1 MREKLIQSD
10 IDKIKE
16 ELDYRKG
23 ELMDKALE
31 DVKVARAHG
40 DLSENFEYKAAKQF
54 LNRNKSRIRY
64 LEKVLENAI
73 IIEDKSADDEVG
85 INNTVTVFIPSKGI
99 SNTVK
104 LVTEIRGDSLNQM
117 ISIDSPFGK
126 AVLGH
131 KVGDIVT
138 IKVNEKISYEAEI
151 TAIDKNTDD
160 SNDKLR
166 EF

>member
-10 IDKIKE
+10 VDKIKE

-73 IIEDKSADDEVG
+73 IIEDTSADDEVG
-85 INNTVTVFIPSKGI
+85 INNTVTVFIPSRNMTNSFKI
-99 SNTVK
+99 
-104 LVTEIRGDSLNQM
+104 VTEIRGDSLNKM

-126 AVLGH
+126 AVLGK

-138 IKVNEKISYEAEI
+138 VHVNETLSYEAEI
-151 TAIDKNTDD
+151 KAIDKSNDD

-166 EF
+166 DF